1 MKKTEKGKTLMTWTT
16 WIETEP
22 EGNVN
27 ETIQQLYGRTR
38 DMMSGRPPDTVRLT
52 SLTPTVSG
60 LLYDLQRAIYQESKG
75 LTLRE
80 KEIAALLVSVYNGCV
95 H

>member
-1 MKKTEKGKTLMTWTT
+1 MTWTT

-22 EGNVN
+22 EDTGN
-27 ETIQQLYGRTR
+27 ETVRELYQRTR
-38 DMMSGRPPDTVRLT
+38 DMKTGRPPDAVRLM
-52 SLTPTVSG
+52 SLTPTASG
-60 LLYDLQRAIYQESKG
+60 LLYELQRAIYQESKG

-80 KEIAALLVSVYNGCV
+80 KEISALLVAVFNGCV